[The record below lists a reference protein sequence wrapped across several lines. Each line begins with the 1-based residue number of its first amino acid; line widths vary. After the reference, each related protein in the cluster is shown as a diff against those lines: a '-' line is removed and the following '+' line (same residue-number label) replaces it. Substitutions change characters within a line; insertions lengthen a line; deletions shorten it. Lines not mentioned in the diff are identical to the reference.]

1 MKPRFLLD
9 EQLSWRLAQAAVRA
23 GLDVTAVNGSE
34 LAGLD
39 DRSILLA
46 AAAQE
51 RILVTYNIR
60 DFVRLSRDLWC
71 SGVRHPRLV
80 LINSKS
86 FRPDDFRG
94 ILRSLISLPG
104 QIERGEV
111 DPSMGVTLTR

>member
-23 GLDVTAVNGSE
+23 GLDVTAVKGSE

-46 AAAQE
+46 AADQE

-60 DFVRLSRDLWC
+60 DFIRLLRDMI
-71 SGVRHPRLV
+71 SGGVRHQGLV

-86 FRPDDFRG
+86 FRPDDFKG
-94 ILRSLISLPG
+94 ILRSLISLAGRRIPLKSSG
-104 QIERGEV
+104 R
-111 DPSMGVTLTR
+111 